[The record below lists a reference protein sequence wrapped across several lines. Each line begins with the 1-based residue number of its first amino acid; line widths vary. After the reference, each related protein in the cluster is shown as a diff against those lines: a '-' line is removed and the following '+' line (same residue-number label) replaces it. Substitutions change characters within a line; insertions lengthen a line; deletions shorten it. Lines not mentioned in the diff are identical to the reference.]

1 MSGKVLLI
9 GSATDTRTT
18 LAQRL
23 CDALFDV
30 CEQGFDYMGDL
41 HLFDCVVVVVQRIGD
56 IDVLGADFKNPG
68 LPCLAVLDRG
78 FDGSPSAVLGSLARD
93 VLPSPLLR
101 TEFLARVRGLI
112 RRHTAHRELDRRA
125 NLNRAIG
132 FNDPAQGFV
141 AQSPVHVVTSGAILP
156 TFFKSNGFQNGN
168 FRFVHQSLDQ
178 LRSKLTRQPISVV
191 VLCYDKNSATLMTN
205 LVLDLRA
212 HPNSRYAA
220 ILCWCDCDSR
230 TNAAQLLDMGAD
242 DLFDWDSKPD
252 EILYRIDLHHQSQKI
267 NDALRQSNQLGLSA
281 AITDPLTGLF
291 NRRYAMGHLDDV
303 CSMAQS
309 KGSSVAAL
317 MIDID
322 HFKQFNDSHGHFVG
336 DQVLVAVANTLQSTV
351 RASDMVARI
360 GGEEFVV
367 ILPDLKA
374 RAAQNL
380 AQRLCDRVR
389 KIPIDGTA
397 RGITISIG
405 ISLMDYGAP
414 IFTYGTTERDLLIW
428 ADRALY
434 QAKDNGRDQV
444 SYYRA

>member
-9 GSATDTRTT
+9 GSESDTRTT

-23 CDALFDV
+23 RDALFDV
-30 CEQGFDYMGDL
+30 CEHGINFSDDL
-41 HLFDCVVVVVQRIGD
+41 NLYDCVIVIMRNTDD
-56 IDVLGADFKNPG
+56 IDILGSNFKTQQFPIM
-68 LPCLAVLDRG
+68 AVLDREYN
-78 FDGSPSAVLGSLARD
+78 GSPSTVLGTLAQD
-93 VLPSPLLR
+93 VLSPPLLQS
-101 TEFLARVRGLI
+101 EFLARVRGLM
-112 RRHTAHRELDRRA
+112 RRHTAQRELDRLA

-132 FNDPAQGFV
+132 FNDAARGFV
-141 AQSPVHVVTSGAILP
+141 SQTTVHIVTSGASLP
-156 TFFKSNGFQNGN
+156 KYFKSSGLGQGN
-168 FRFVHQSLDQ
+168 YRIVHQTLDQ
-178 LRSKLTRQPISVV
+178 LRLKLTRQPLSVV
-191 VLCYDKNSATLMTN
+191 VLCYDQHNAAKMTN

-242 DLFDWDSKPD
+242 DIFDWDSQAT
-252 EILYRIDLHHQSQKI
+252 EIFYRIDLHHQSQKI
-267 NDALRQSNQLGLSA
+267 NDALRQSNQLGLNA

-303 CSMAQS
+303 CATAQA
-309 KGSSVAAL
+309 KGASVAAL

-322 HFKQFNDSHGHFVG
+322 HFKEFNDAHGHFVG

-374 RAAQNL
+374 RDAQNL
-380 AQRLCDRVR
+380 AQRLCNRVR

-397 RGITISIG
+397 HGITISIG
-405 ISLMDYGAP
+405 ISLMDYGTP
-414 IFTYGTTERDLLIW
+414 IFTYGTKERDLLIW

-444 SYYRA
+444 SYYRV